1 MARIPI
7 YNQGRGS
14 TQQLATGSLSPT
26 ANVGAFAAPGQALAS
41 FANSAG
47 QIAFDFGMAERRKQD
62 EDAIQNTN
70 AKFIEDSTQYIR
82 ENPTDNTQTFKTNY
96 KNWKDNWVDK
106 NVGNLGSRRKR
117 LVLNKVN
124 RSFALE
130 NLKGQQKA
138 YNLGEFNAINATNQE
153 LDKLNDIMQNYPP
166 SSAEYLAAESDKNLI
181 FDNNKKYGRNYKFN
195 QYSFDLSVTKGNFL
209 KQAPS
214 INSEAAYNNFQKD
227 VDNNKTLSFS
237 EKSALKT
244 IGETQFKTNKS
255 NQIDGILKTLVSA
268 NSTGPTILDAQSAV
282 ISGKNSFTYQEGN
295 ETKTI
300 SFANLDLDGKQLL
313 QQELGLLANQT
324 QNVVLRS
331 GNASLTTFLQTNPS
345 LASMKNKQKDIDNRT
360 GEFKDVSFEVRT
372 KLSNR
377 LGKKITE
384 KVAKSKVIFDNNLT
398 KITNSI
404 SVNGEINENTEQI
417 INENKNLALAMD
429 DTGVMANSFTNT
441 LKSTNDAISLFNET
455 NFDTEQEISAALN
468 TLNKEERL
476 ETDPSKQLIITK
488 KKELFTKMHAN
499 RRKAIKDDPYTY
511 FETAKIKNDPD
522 GPKPTPR
529 EILNLQIEAGVP
541 VADRRLISVAT
552 ENNFVKSYNE
562 TTDLNDKF
570 NLYNQFFS
578 QFDNDDQNSIIKNMR
593 RRESIT
599 LRDNIFLSEPN
610 NLVAGDLFTSNSDSV
625 KASVKGLPK
634 TERDSIVLKVRE
646 QLANYS
652 ESISGQITTNYN
664 FAPEG
669 ATEAR
674 VDHTLAMQNLAYDLA
689 GFYYVAGKLSLDEAV
704 KKATDNLINNKFD
717 FITPGDADGVV
728 RLPKSIVGTPKLYEK
743 VLDIVFENNTNNQEI
758 FDNLTF
764 VSPSND
770 IDGKYKKEVLKKG
783 KFVTKSDNSGV
794 ILVDLTGNPVIVI
807 KEDEKGNITQNV
819 FQLSFEQI
827 AVASQIY
834 SNTRTEFQAEQIAVQ
849 NYLKDFY

>member
-1 MARIPI
+1 MARIPL
-7 YNQGRGS
+7 YNQGKGS

-82 ENPTDNTQTFKTNY
+82 DNPTDNTQTFKTKY
-96 KNWKDNWVDK
+96 KSWKDNWVDK

-117 LVLNKVN
+117 LVLNKVD

-138 YNLGEFNAINATNQE
+138 YNLGEFNAINATNAQ
-153 LDKLNDIMQNYPP
+153 LDKNRDIMENYPP
-166 SSAEYLAAESDKNLI
+166 TSAEYIAADSDKNLI
-181 FDNNKKYGRNYKFN
+181 FDNNQKYGRNYKYT
-195 QYSFDLSVTKGNFL
+195 QYSFDLAVTKGNFL
-209 KQAPS
+209 KQTSS
-214 INSEAAYNNFQKD
+214 INSEAAYNNFTKN
-227 VDNNKTLSFS
+227 VDDNKTLSFS

-345 LASMKNKQKDIDNRT
+345 LASMKNKQKDLENGT
-360 GEFKDVSFEVRT
+360 GEYKLVSFEVRN
-372 KLSNR
+372 KLLGR

-384 KVAKSKVIFDNNLT
+384 KVAKSKIIFDDNLT
-398 KITNSI
+398 KIKNSI
-404 SVNGEINENTEQI
+404 SVNGEINENTEQMI
-417 INENKNLALAMD
+417 SENKILALAID
-429 DTGVMANSFTNT
+429 ETGVMANSFTNT

-455 NFDTEQEISAALN
+455 KYDTLQEISATLN
-468 TLNKEERL
+468 TINQEEL
-476 ETDPSKQLIITK
+476 QEADPNKQLIISK
-488 KKELFTKMHAN
+488 KKELFAQMHAN
-499 RRKAIKDDPYTY
+499 RQKFIKEKPYEYFESILIKD
-511 FETAKIKNDPD
+511 NPD
-522 GPKPTPR
+522 GPKPSAR
-529 EILNLQIEAGVP
+529 QVYNAQIEAGVS
-541 VADRRLISVAT
+541 VEDRRLISAAT
-552 ENNFVKSYNE
+552 EENFLASYKS
-562 TTDLNDKF
+562 TVDLQEKKNIYD
-570 NLYNQFFS
+570 QFFS
-578 QFDNDDQNSIIKNMR
+578 GFTGEDQNLIIRNMR
-593 RRESIT
+593 KRGGLT
-599 LRDNIFLSEPN
+599 LIDNIFISEPN
-610 NLVAGDLFTSNSDSV
+610 NLVASDLFTSQDDLVQKSV
-625 KASVKGLPK
+625 AGLPK
-634 TERDSIVLKVRE
+634 TERDSLVIKVKE
-646 QLANYS
+646 ELANYS
-652 ESISGQITTNYN
+652 ESISGQITTNYD
-664 FAPEG
+664 FASQG
-669 ATEAR
+669 ATRAR
-674 VDHTLAMQNLAYDLA
+674 VNHSLQMQKVAYDLA
-689 GFYYVAGKLSLDEAV
+689 GFYLQSGKLTIDEAV
-704 KKATDNLINNKFD
+704 KKATDNLINNKYD
-717 FITPGDADGVV
+717 FITPGNADGVV

-743 VLDIVFENNTNNQEI
+743 VLDIVFESNTNNQEI

-770 IDGKYKKEVLKKG
+770 IDGKYKKEVLNKG

-794 ILVDLTGNPVIVI
+794 ILVDLTGNPVVVI

>member
-1 MARIPI
+1 MARIPL

-82 ENPTDNTQTFKTNY
+82 DNPTDNTQTFKTNY
-96 KNWKDNWVDK
+96 KSWKDNWVDK
-106 NVGNLGSRRKR
+106 NTGNFGSRRKR

-138 YNLGEFNAINATNQE
+138 YNLGEFNAINATNAQ
-153 LDKLNDIMQNYPP
+153 LDKNRDIMENYPP
-166 SSAEYLAAESDKNLI
+166 TSAEYLAAESDKNLI
-181 FDNNKKYGRNYKFN
+181 FDNNQKYGRNYKYT
-195 QYSFDLSVTKGNFL
+195 QYSFDLAVTKGNFL
-209 KQAPS
+209 KQTSS
-214 INSEAAYNNFQKD
+214 INSEAAYNNFKKN

-255 NQIDGILKTLVSA
+255 VQINAILRNLTTAK
-268 NSTGPTILDAQSAV
+268 STGPTILDAQSAV
-282 ISGKNSFTYQEGN
+282 ISGKNSFTYEEGG
-295 ETKTI
+295 ETITVSI
-300 SFANLDLDGKQLL
+300 SNLDYDGKQLL
-313 QQELGLLANQT
+313 AQELGLLANQT

-345 LASMKNKQKDIDNRT
+345 LASMKNKQKDLENGT
-360 GEFKDVSFEVRT
+360 GEYKLVSFEVRN
-372 KLSNR
+372 KLLGR

-384 KVAKSKVIFDNNLT
+384 KVAKSKVIFDDNLT

-404 SVNGEINENTEQI
+404 SVNGDIDDNTQQI

-541 VADRRLISVAT
+541 VADRRLISTTT

-562 TTDLNDKF
+562 TTDLNEKF
-570 NLYNQFFS
+570 ELYNQFFS
-578 QFDNDDQNSIIKNMR
+578 QFNVNDQNSIVKNMIR
-593 RRESIT
+593 RGSIT

-610 NLVAGDLFTSNSDSV
+610 NLVAGDLFTSNADTV
-625 KASVKGLPK
+625 KASVKALPK
-634 TERDSIVLKVRE
+634 TERDSLVLKVKE
-646 QLANYS
+646 NLANYS
-652 ESISGQITTNYN
+652 ESISGQISTNYD
-664 FAPEG
+664 FAPQS
-669 ATEAR
+669 ATTAR
-674 VDHTLAMQNLAYDLA
+674 VDHSIAMQNLAYDLA
-689 GFYYVAGKLSLDEAV
+689 GFYYVAGNMSLDEAV

-728 RLPKSIVGTPKLYEK
+728 RLPKSIVGSPTSYEQ
-743 VLDIVFENNTNNQEI
+743 VLTSVLTDNTENKQI
-758 FDNLTF
+758 FDNLSF
-764 VSPSND
+764 VTPVND
-770 IDGKYKKEVLKKG
+770 LGKYKSEVLSAG
-783 KFVTKSDNSGV
+783 KFITKSDNSGV
-794 ILVDLTGNPVIVI
+794 ILVDRTSNPII
-807 KEDEKGNITQNV
+807 IQSEDEQANITQKV
-819 FQLSFEQI
+819 FELSFEQ
-827 AVASQIY
+827 VASATEIY
-834 SNTRTEFQAEQIAVQ
+834 QSTPGTIRAKQIAVQ
-849 NYLKDFY
+849 NFLKDFY